1 MTKGLFNLGNTCYF
15 NSALQCLLQV
25 PQLSNLFIFQ
35 DWPLLNNNEFA
46 HEYQHL
52 VRDMWVGDKQP
63 DPRRL
68 LMLFRTRYKQF
79 NDSEQ
84 QDSQEAFLCLLDM
97 LEESLSP
104 FIKEVF
110 YGKVLQETVCPS
122 ETTTKTEDSPV
133 TILYAVSE
141 QSLTDMLKDLQKW
154 NILYEYEDSVGK
166 PHHVATTRTMYF
178 KPPRILT
185 FTIRM
190 YNQKVIVSVP
200 EYFDLL
206 PFIHEKSP
214 HRFEA
219 KYELFAMTT
228 HYGSVQGGHYITY
241 TKHKGHW
248 YFKND
253 NSCQRVDRY
262 PERGYHYVVLY
273 KLTNSVH

>member
-25 PQLSNLFIFQ
+25 PQLSNL
-35 DWPLLNNNEFA
+35 LLFEDYPNDKPFA

-52 VRDMWVGDKQP
+52 VRTMWVGDRRP

-68 LMLFRTRYKQF
+68 LELFRGRYKQF
-79 NDSEQ
+79 SDSRQ

-110 YGKVLQETVCPS
+110 YGKVIQETVCPS
-122 ETTTKTEDSPV
+122 ETTSQMEDSPV
-133 TILYAVSE
+133 TILYADRE
-141 QSLTDMLKDLQKW
+141 QSLVDMLRSLQKW
-154 NILYEYEDSVGK
+154 SILSGYEDSKGK
-166 PHHVATTRTMYF
+166 VHNVATTRTMYF

-190 YNQKVIVSVP
+190 YGQKVIVSVP
-200 EYFDLL
+200 EYFDLF

-219 KYELFAMTT
+219 KYELFATST
-228 HYGSVQGGHYITY
+228 HQGSANGGHYITY
-241 TKHKGHW
+241 TKHKGQW
-248 YFKND
+248 YLKND
-253 NSCQRVDRY
+253 HMCQRVDRY
-262 PERGYHYVVLY
+262 PERGYHYVILY